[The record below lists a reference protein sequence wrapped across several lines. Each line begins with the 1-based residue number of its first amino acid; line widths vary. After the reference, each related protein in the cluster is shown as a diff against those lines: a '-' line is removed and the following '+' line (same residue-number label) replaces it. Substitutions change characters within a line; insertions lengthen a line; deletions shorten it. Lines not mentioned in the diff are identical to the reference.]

1 MFFLFYNSNLLW
13 SFSLLGDC
21 VPSFHFIY
29 NPFFLFKTYL
39 LAKGTLFFRTIFYI
53 SRGNCSVWL
62 FGDNFLSS
70 DSIIILL
77 VVSYRVRVLLKLV
90 KAIIILFLLWHI
102 LHQKSD
108 SHFNQCIRTV
118 KFVVPYLQ
126 LSGAVTE

>member
-21 VPSFHFIY
+21 LPSFHFIY
-29 NPFFLFKTYL
+29 NPFLLFKMYL

-70 DSIIILL
+70 DSII
-77 VVSYRVRVLLKLV
+77 VSSSSQSLTETFESNNN
-90 KAIIILFLLWHI
+90 IIFAVTCTSSGIWLTLQWV
-102 LHQKSD
+102 
-108 SHFNQCIRTV
+108 QCIRTV
-118 KFVVPYLQ
+118 KFVVPCLG
-126 LSGAVTE
+126 GAVTE